1 MILAHKVVVGCFVHE
16 RKHRVAKRFA
26 ENMRQVCDGFD
37 LSILK
42 DVLHANLHDLSE
54 KDIDQLHI
62 GLVQPIRAPMR
73 LQLLLQT
80 SLELHG
86 NDVFYSRRAHYAMGS
101 LSSVDDFVVLH
112 TDSGHVVGQVLFFAS
127 VGLQVDLVCV
137 SLWGA
142 KGANHFEKSNQ
153 ECFFDLTCIDDCV
166 TYRLISPTRIIVV
179 ANSLWL

>member
-1 MILAHKVVVGCFVHE
+1 MILAHGVVVGCFVHE

-54 KDIDQLHI
+54 KNIDQLHI
-62 GLVQPIRAPMR
+62 GLVQPIPAPMR

-80 SLELHG
+80 ALQFHG
-86 NDVFYSRRAHYAMGS
+86 DVFYSRQAHYTMGS
-101 LSSVDDFVVLH
+101 SSSVDDFVVLR
-112 TDSGHVVGQVLFFAS
+112 TDSGNVVGQVLFFAS
-127 VGLQVDLVCV
+127 LGLQVDLVCV

-142 KGANHFEKSNQ
+142 QGANHFEKSTQ
-153 ECFFDLTCIDDCV
+153 ECFFNLTCIDDCL
-166 TYRLISPTRIIVV
+166 TYRRISPTRIIAV